1 MKVQAMIFNKKFL
14 KASLVLSVLLSGKEV
29 LASGNC
35 QISYNALTQGEYT
48 STTNLY
54 LVANVTDITSALSDC
69 QANQSNF
76 PKIDVEANINNYTNI
91 YGISNSTKH
100 YTLDNFQDILKFLSN
115 VGDGSLNIQLGDKAF
130 LSLSNDA
137 FENKTNKD
145 YSPSQSMSLN
155 ANTINIS
162 QNFVLKNN
170 VSLSLGGF
178 SLNFNDAKVTSNNQ
192 SSVDTSGYLES
203 IFISGSYFDNSD
215 ISTLNFTGVRIT
227 TIANDVFSNSNSST
241 ISFGG
246 KNKVSDNSTFNN
258 SNHSTISFSGKNE
271 ISSSTFNSDNTS
283 SISFSG
289 ITTFNNGVTFNGSIP
304 NSNSKSTQ
312 SNTAPTEISTSL
324 GTYNFNIQAS
334 NLNNLTN
341 STTTFN
347 GTTFNRANYNF
358 GTGDV
363 VFSGK
368 DTFNQG
374 GQFYFGNG
382 NTIIFSGKNTINTQN
397 NNDPFS
403 QLLADNTI
411 ELKNNAVFNLSA
423 IENNQAY
430 EVLNTNGV
438 IDYSKLAS
446 SYTNNR
452 YRLIMLNGKS
462 ASEYKDIGTN
472 TYDVLYHVGGQNITL
487 KETFSNHSISVEKV
501 ANVNGMQAVPSIV
514 INPKNSSNHDKNGG
528 NTPAKDDKHNKVIV
542 NNSDSSN
549 KETNDDNPHIVSGN
563 GSQEHHNNSNK
574 NTNGGK
580 SHTPSIPT
588 PHNNQSPQPKTIP
601 LSPTPPIPST
611 HQKDKSDNTP
621 INPNPNRSQSKNQN
635 PSADSTTNPNS
646 GSNPKQ
652 SKNANPTSNPNPTT
666 PTKIAINGTTI
677 TLAPNSFK
685 INQTTTSLLQ
695 LQNNLSELKTALE
708 NQNPTLNSYE
718 NTKAYKEITKDLNNV
733 FSLIKQV
740 TSELNN
746 NSKVSLISLSNQMS
760 NANEALNTLVTQI
773 QKSIDSSLSNGNDNK
788 ENLKPLA
795 NTLEV
800 IQNASKVVHQAQN
813 NVSQVATSSITYT
826 QPTTQTQRTNNS
838 AYGLDI
844 QIGYKYFFGKKKHF
858 GIRGYA
864 TYSYM
869 YSSANT
875 AINNKDNNLGKTN
888 HHTYGAG
895 FDFLYNFYESK
906 NSLYTTGILLG
917 VELLGSTWDNSNYA
931 LLNDYAKDIKAL
943 GGKAHLHTS
952 AFQLPLVIG
961 FRSNFSKHSGIELGF
976 KIPLITNDYF
986 TSNLKGYKET
996 IIYRDNVNLYFNYVV
1011 NF

>member
-1 MKVQAMIFNKKFL
+1 MIFNKKFL
-14 KASLVLSVLLSGKEV
+14 KASLVLSVLLSGEEV

-35 QISYNALTQGEYT
+35 QISYNSPMQ
-48 STTNLY
+48 SNSNPTTNLY
-54 LVANVTDITSALSDC
+54 LGENVTDITSALNDC
-69 QANQSNF
+69 QSNQPNF
-76 PKIDVEANINNYTNI
+76 PNIYTSGANINI
-91 YGISNSTKH
+91 YGAPNVTKS
-100 YTLDNFQDILKFLSN
+100 YTLNNYQYSGQDTLA
-115 VGDGSLNIQLGDKAF
+115 IQLGQSSI
-130 LSLSNDA
+130 SLSNDS
-137 FENKTNKD
+137 FK
-145 YSPSQSMSLN
+145 SSQKYGAITTDFN
-155 ANTINIS
+155 AKTINIS
-162 QNFVLKNN
+162 QNFSLKQDFFYTNN
-170 VSLSLGGF
+170 GGNLS
-178 SLNFNDAKVTSNNQ
+178 SLNFSDANVSINNAYFF
-192 SSVDTSGYLES
+192 SMASYNNIAVNIDN
-203 IFISGSYFDNSD
+203 SYFN
-215 ISTLNFTGVRIT
+215 
-227 TIANDVFSNSNSST
+227 NSNSST
-241 ISFGG
+241 IEFGSHYSYY
-246 KNKVSDNSTFNN
+246 KNGNTANSSTFSN
-258 SNHSTISFSGKNE
+258 SNHSTISFNGINK
-271 ISSSTFNSDNTS
+271 ISSSTFDNSGKSKTSFSGTTTISGSTFDDDSTS
-283 SISFSG
+283 SIGFSG
-289 ITTFNNGVTFNGSIP
+289 TTTFSNGVIF
-304 NSNSKSTQ
+304 
-312 SNTAPTEISTSL
+312 NTAPTEISTSL

-334 NLNNLTN
+334 NLSNLTN

-347 GTTFNRANYNF
+347 DTTFNRANYNF
-358 GTGDV
+358 GTGDI

-382 NTIIFSGKNTINTQN
+382 NSIIFSGTNTINTQDD
-397 NNDPFS
+397 NDPFS
-403 QLLADNTI
+403 QLLADNMI
-411 ELKNNAVFNLSA
+411 DLKNNAIFNLSS

-487 KETFSNHSISVEKV
+487 KETFNDHSISVEKV

-514 INPKNSSNHDKNGG
+514 IKPKISSSQDENKD
-528 NTPAKDDKHNKVIV
+528 NTPTKNDKHNKVIV
-542 NNSDSSN
+542 NNSDSPN
-549 KETNDDNPHIVSGN
+549 KEINNNPHTA
-563 GSQEHHNNSNK
+563 NNPHQQATHS
-574 NTNGGK
+574 
-580 SHTPSIPT
+580 TPSIPT
-588 PHNNQSPQPKTIP
+588 PHNNQSPQPKTTPIT
-601 LSPTPPIPST
+601 PTPPIPST
-611 HQKDKSDNTP
+611 HQKDKADNTP
-621 INPNPNRSQSKNQN
+621 INPNPNRSQSKNQS
-635 PSADSTTNPNS
+635 PSADSTTNHNN

-652 SKNANPTSNPNPTT
+652 SKNANPSPKKNPSSSSIPTHHVISNPTSNPHQQTTHSTTNPNNGSNPNPTT
-666 PTKIAINGTTI
+666 PTKIAINGTPI

-708 NQNPTLNSYE
+708 TNQNPMLNSYE
-718 NTKAYKEITKDLNNV
+718 NTKSYKEITNDLNNA

-740 TSELNN
+740 SDTLNN
-746 NSKVSLISLSNQMS
+746 NSKVSLTYLNNQMS
-760 NANEALNTLVTQI
+760 NANEALSILATQI
-773 QKSIDSSLSNGNDNK
+773 QNSIDSSVSQKDFTASQL
-788 ENLKPLA
+788 LA
-795 NTLEV
+795 NTLSV
-800 IQNASKVVHQAQN
+800 IQNASKVVHQAQA

-826 QPTTQTQRTNNS
+826 QPTTQAQRTNSS

-869 YSSANT
+869 YS
-875 AINNKDNNLGKTN
+875 NNSNNNNNNNNLIKTN

-917 VELLGSTWDNSNYA
+917 IELLGSTWDNSNYA

-943 GGKAHLHTS
+943 GGKAHIHMS
-952 AFQLPLVIG
+952 NFQLPLVIG

-986 TSNLKGYKET
+986 TSNLKDYKET